1 MAADIGYA
9 GSMNAVRLL
18 AVATLSLVLS
28 VAGAACGGGST
39 PEPVA
44 PAAPATTSAQV
55 SGGAPE
61 PTPATTAPPA
71 DPPPAPAP
79 PPAEPSAEKCEG
91 GWVCVKVTLETRKVE
106 KRDTKLLG
114 DPKIESTWSKNSD
127 GRPATFEAFSKGAVE
142 VTLRRKPGNKNEVVV
157 KSAKGGEIVIDRK
170 DGTPDDFT
178 HIGVIA
184 AEKDGALLVDL
195 RYLR

>member
-1 MAADIGYA
+1 MPTAMNRMSSIA
-9 GSMNAVRLL
+9 GSA
-18 AVATLSLVLS
+18 LVLVVV
-28 VAGAACGGGST
+28 VASAACGGGST

-44 PAAPATTSAQV
+44 PVTPATTSAQTPV
-55 SGGAPE
+55 ADPE
-61 PTPATTAPPA
+61 PKAATT
-71 DPPPAPAP
+71 PAPAEPAPTP
-79 PPAEPSAEKCEG
+79 PPAEPTAEKCEG
-91 GWVCVKVTLETRKVE
+91 GWVCVKVSLETRKVE
-106 KRDTKLLG
+106 KRETKLLG

-127 GRPATFEAFSKGAVE
+127 GRPATFDAFSKGTVE
-142 VTLRRKPGNKNEVVV
+142 VILRRKPGNKTEVVV

-178 HIGVIA
+178 HVGVIA

>member
-1 MAADIGYA
+1 MRADMRYA
-9 GSMNAVRLL
+9 ERMNRTSSIVFSAF
-18 AVATLSLVLS
+18 ALVLG
-28 VAGAACGGGST
+28 ATAAACGGAAT

-44 PAAPATTSAQV
+44 PVTPATTSAQ
-55 SGGAPE
+55 APVTE
-61 PTPATTAPPA
+61 PE
-71 DPPPAPAP
+71 PAPAAVETA
-79 PPAEPSAEKCEG
+79 PAATPAPAADPVAEKCDG
-91 GWVCVKVTLETRKVE
+91 GWVCVKVSLDTRKVE

-114 DPKIESTWSKNSD
+114 DPKIESTWSKNTD
-127 GRPATFEAFSKGAVE
+127 GRPATFEAFSKGSVD

-178 HIGVIA
+178 HVGVIA